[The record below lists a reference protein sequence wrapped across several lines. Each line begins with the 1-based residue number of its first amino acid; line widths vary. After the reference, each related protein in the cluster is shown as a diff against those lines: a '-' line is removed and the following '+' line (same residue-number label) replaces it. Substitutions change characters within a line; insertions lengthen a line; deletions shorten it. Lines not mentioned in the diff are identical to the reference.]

1 MLQFDKSHFDE
12 GSVDDRLD
20 SWYCRYDE
28 VSMLENN
35 LKELQLEYRRGR
47 SANKPSS
54 SAPYKP
60 PSSSSP
66 SSDLS
71 PSSSSPYSNSSP
83 TTPLPNT
90 PNLYSQSS
98 NPFDSS
104 PAHPSN
110 LSTNHVE
117 YESFNLNQSESME
130 DVGEGGGL
138 AARRAADLRRRSSAM
153 VDSTKPVLEEMAT
166 RN

>member
-1 MLQFDKSHFDE
+1 
-12 GSVDDRLD
+12 
-20 SWYCRYDE
+20 
-28 VSMLENN
+28 MLENN

-47 SANKPSS
+47 SANNPSS

-83 TTPLPNT
+83 TSALPNT
-90 PNLYSQSS
+90 PNLYST
-98 NPFDSS
+98 NPFESS

-130 DVGEGGGL
+130 DVREGGGL